1 MFPLLHPPSL
11 ADRKHRVC
19 FFSRQ
24 LPGMPCRFFKN
35 LHDNLGDIGDIAK
48 NDNIAM
54 QKKLTLRLLRHFL
67 FNLLNL

>member
-19 FFSRQ
+19 FFRRP

-54 QKKLTLRLLRHFL
+54 QK
-67 FNLLNL
+67 N